1 MSKVLIEKR
10 ERIFHIKMDRPE
22 ALNALDD
29 GLNGELYEAWTEF
42 AGDGESDVAILS
54 GEGKAFC
61 AGADLKSWI
70 PAWER
75 ATPGD
80 LREQAKRGIGG
91 GITRGLHRMTKPVI
105 AAIHGHCVGGGFEI
119 ALACDLRVAAEDA
132 RFGSVE
138 ARLGL
143 HSGDGG
149 LVRLAAIAGIG
160 VALELAMTARVF
172 DAAEAYRLHLVN
184 RVVPREEV
192 LSVAED
198 YARMII
204 ANSQTAVR
212 SAKETII
219 DNIGRTVDDALRV
232 ENFNSY
238 SCLGDFSE
246 ARERLKAVTGG
257 GKR

>member
-1 MSKVLIEKR
+1 MSKVLVEKR
-10 ERIFHIKMDRPE
+10 ERIFYIKMNRPD
-22 ALNALDD
+22 ALNALDE
-29 GLNGELYEAWTEF
+29 GLNAELFEAWTAF
-42 AGDGESDVAILS
+42 ANDRDADVAILS

-119 ALACDLRVAAEDA
+119 ALACDLRVASEDA

-172 DAAEAYRLHLVN
+172 DAAEAHRLRLVN
-184 RVVPREEV
+184 RVVPRGE
-192 LSVAED
+192 LLGAAEG
-198 YARMII
+198 YARLIA

-212 SAKETII
+212 SAKETIL

-246 ARERLKAVTGG
+246 ARERIAAATGG